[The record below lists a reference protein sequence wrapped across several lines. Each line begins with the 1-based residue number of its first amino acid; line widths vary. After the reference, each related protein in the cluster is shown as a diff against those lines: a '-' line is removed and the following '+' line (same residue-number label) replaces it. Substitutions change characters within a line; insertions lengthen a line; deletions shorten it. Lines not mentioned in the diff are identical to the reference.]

1 MQFAQARTLKK
12 IYLIL
17 YKYLYKKH
25 GTISTQFSR
34 LYFVRYGAP
43 YVLLLLFFFKYQ
55 KLRTPLA
62 SCVIM
67 AAHFARGFGETDLL
81 VWKKLFS
88 NYQKVFGLFCDNY
101 PKKKDLKQLDAW
113 YVII

>member
-1 MQFAQARTLKK
+1 MEQFPRNLADS
-12 IYLIL
+12 IL
-17 YKYLYKKH
+17 SA
-25 GTISTQFSR
+25 T
-34 LYFVRYGAP
+34 AP
-43 YVLLLLFFFKYQ
+43 HTYYYFFFKYQ

-81 VWKKLFS
+81 VWKGLFS

-113 YVII
+113 YVIM